1 MDAERLQTIP
11 FFQELGQEERS
22 LVAGFAREV
31 EVPAGKTLT
40 TEGDFGYSYFVIE
53 AGTATVHENGRELA
67 ELGPG
72 DFFGEIALLV
82 TGRRTA
88 LICSTSAMRL
98 VTLFDRDFR
107 QIEARIP
114 SFSAR
119 LRRAMETRVALAVGG
134 PSAAGPRSD
143 QPGLDAGS
151 PP

>member
-11 FFQELGQEERS
+11 LFQGLPQEERS
-22 LVAGFAREV
+22 LVAESAREV
-31 EVPAGKTLT
+31 DVQAGEILT
-40 TEGDFGYSYFVIE
+40 TEGDFGYSFFVVE
-53 AGTATVHENGRELA
+53 AGTATVQENGREFA

-88 LICSTSAMRL
+88 SVRSTSAMRL
-98 VTLFDRDFR
+98 ITLFDRDFR
-107 QIEARIP
+107 RIEARIP

-119 LRRAMETRVALAVGG
+119 VRQAMEARRASIAPG
-134 PSAAGPRSD
+134 PSRGRD